1 MLLCYFCGMI
11 RKRKGYGM
19 KNLSEWTIKRL
30 QGVGAVFVTFPAVV
44 VFALFAAI
52 ALIMKVGA
60 SGQMP
65 LLDSLFLTF
74 VVGAVSNLLLML
86 LVRKREHSGGWPLAL
101 TGIGI
106 IIPCGIFLLLY
117 GMEDASGLWKM
128 RVLALIGVM
137 LVGIVMILCRR
148 CRCGMAIAAWLL
160 LRRLLVGLVFGGVFF
175 LSGGAVVFLV
185 SVVAGTNG
193 SADVMMQMLITSAF
207 ICLLFVLRAFVEPE
221 NQDWQTESMGYRHT
235 MEKVISYIFIPLVL
249 CYFVVELLLIVR
261 AVIYDHWPDAPDTFL
276 RIAILL
282 GLGVLTYL
290 LCHRFENFL
299 CRFYR
304 VFFPCAGLLVLG
316 VGVWRLV
323 LLILQYGMS
332 ETRYGVLLGS
342 VVFAVLLL
350 MMLVD
355 MRDKSRIAALV
366 ISASLVISVLPYVNY
381 HTVSA
386 YSQMTRAQDILNHY
400 GMLTDS
406 GIKPPQNM
414 KESDRL
420 ELSRAVQYL
429 YDEKETAMAKWLPI
443 HFDFHKDFSSV
454 FGVAGEFDTVGQS
467 TIVTTTY
474 MGLLD
479 EKYYPTE
486 GYDLILTNYT
496 TYNLF
501 NFTAQEIV
509 GKKGTYTVRFSQV
522 AGESLVAVVTRDGE
536 TIAEVDVTDQLTGTA
551 KYLAEHISDEN
562 ESVAMPLE
570 QMTVQFETDAVR
582 VRVVLKSVSVTAD
595 RISRGLSTALTDI
608 ILIDEK

>member
-1 MLLCYFCGMI
+1 
-11 RKRKGYGM
+11 M
-19 KNLSEWTIKRL
+19 KDLSKWTIKRL
-30 QGVGAVFVTFPAVV
+30 QGVGTVFVTYPAVV

-52 ALIMKVGA
+52 ALIMKVGS
-60 SGQMP
+60 SGQVP

-86 LVRKREHSGGWPLAL
+86 LVHKKEHSGGWQLAM

-117 GMEDASGLWKM
+117 GMEDTSGLWEM

-137 LVGIVMILCRR
+137 LIGILMVLCRR
-148 CRCGMAIAAWLL
+148 CRCGMAIAAWML
-160 LRRLLVGLVFGGVFF
+160 LRRLLVGLVFGGAFF

-185 SVVAGTNG
+185 SVMAGTNW
-193 SADVMMQMLITSAF
+193 SADIMMQMLIFSAF

-221 NQDWQTESMGYRHT
+221 NQEWQAESAGYRT
-235 MEKVISYIFIPLVL
+235 AMEKVISYILIPLVL

-261 AVIYDHWPDAPDTFL
+261 ALIYDHWPDAHDTFL

-282 GLGVLTYL
+282 GLGCLIYL
-290 LCHRFENFL
+290 LCHLFRNFL

-304 VFFPCAGLLVLG
+304 IFFPCAGLLVLG
-316 VGVWRLV
+316 VGVWRLIR
-323 LLILQYGMS
+323 LMLQYGMS
-332 ETRYGVLLGS
+332 ENRYGVLLGS
-342 VVFAVLLL
+342 VVFAVFLLI
-350 MMLVD
+350 MLVD
-355 MRDKSRIAALV
+355 SRDKSRLAALV
-366 ISASLVISVLPYVNY
+366 VSAALVISVLPYVNY

-386 YSQMTRAQDILNHY
+386 YSQMIRAQAILNRY
-400 GMLTDS
+400 GMLTET
-406 GIKPPQNM
+406 GIKPPQDM
-414 KESDRL
+414 SESDRL

-429 YDEKETAMAKWLPI
+429 HDEKETAMAKWLPI

-467 TIVTTTY
+467 TIVAKTY

-479 EKYYPTE
+479 EKYYHTE
-486 GYDLILTNYT
+486 GYDLVLTNYT

-509 GKKGTYTVRFSQV
+509 GVKGTYTVRFSQV
-522 AGESLVAVVTRDGE
+522 AGDSLVAVVARDGE
-536 TIAEVDVTDQLTGTA
+536 TLAEVDVTDQLLATA
-551 KYLAEHISDEN
+551 KYLGEHISNEN

>member
-1 MLLCYFCGMI
+1 
-11 RKRKGYGM
+11 M
-19 KNLSEWTIKRL
+19 KDLSKWIIKRL
-30 QGVGAVFVTFPAVV
+30 QGVGTVFVAFPAVV

-52 ALIMKVGA
+52 SLIMKVGS
-60 SGQMP
+60 SGQIP
-65 LLDSLFLTF
+65 LIDILFLTF
-74 VVGAVSNLLLML
+74 VAGAVSNLLLML
-86 LVRKREHSGGWPLAL
+86 LKKGEHSGGWQLAM

-117 GMEDASGLWKM
+117 GMEDTSGLWEM

-137 LVGIVMILCRR
+137 LIGILMILCRR

-175 LSGGAVVFLV
+175 LSSGAVVFLV
-185 SVVAGTNG
+185 SIVAGANW
-193 SADVMMQMLITSAF
+193 SPDLMIQLLIVSVF
-207 ICLLFVLRAFVEPE
+207 ICLLFFLRAFVEPE
-221 NQDWQTESMGYRHT
+221 NQDWKGESAGYRST
-235 MEKVISYIFIPLVL
+235 MEKVISYILIPLVL
-249 CYFVVELLLIVR
+249 CYFIVELVLIVR
-261 AVIYDHWPDAPDTFL
+261 AILYDHWPDAPDTFL
-276 RIAILL
+276 RIAVLL
-282 GLGVLTYL
+282 GLGILTYL
-290 LCHRFENFL
+290 LCHQFQNFL

-323 LLILQYGMS
+323 LLILQYGIS
-332 ETRYGVLLGS
+332 ETRYGVMMGS
-342 VVFAVLLL
+342 VIFAVFLLF
-350 MMLVD
+350 MLVD
-355 MRDKSRIAALV
+355 VKDKSRIAALTV
-366 ISASLVISVLPYVNY
+366 LAVMAISVLPYTNY

-386 YSQMTRAQDILNHY
+386 YSQMLRAQDILSRY
-400 GMLTDS
+400 GMLTES

-414 KESDRL
+414 SETDRL

-429 YDEKETAMAKWLPI
+429 YDQEETAMAQWLPI
-443 HFDFHKDFSSV
+443 HFDFYKDFSSV
-454 FGVAGEFDTVGQS
+454 FGVAGEFDAIGQS
-467 TIVTTTY
+467 TIVTTSY
-474 MGLLD
+474 MGLLE

-486 GYDLILTNYT
+486 GYDLVLTNYT

-501 NFTAQEIV
+501 NFTAQDIKGE
-509 GKKGTYTVRFSQV
+509 KGTYTVRFSQV
-522 AGESLVAVVTRDGE
+522 AGDSLVAVVTCNE
-536 TIAEVDVTDQLTGTA
+536 QTIAEVDVTERLQTIAG
-551 KYLAEHISDEN
+551 YLAEHVSDEN